1 MKFSIVLRYRGD
13 FAAQLNILVCNA
25 AHLIK
30 RLDIPAIDIRYCW
43 NFYSYQIL
51 IHNLSA
57 WNSSVCFIQIV

>member
-30 RLDIPAIDIRYCW
+30 RLDIPGLFCDNLHYIDLIST
-43 NFYSYQIL
+43 FY
-51 IHNLSA
+51 
-57 WNSSVCFIQIV
+57 WFR